1 MGSAVP
7 RGRVLSVLRWPDH
20 PPEPGRAAGSRQ
32 ALPGRPPAARDG
44 LALRQRAK
52 AHVDPKPPGVSPRH
66 GGGCGGAAWDQPGTA
81 RRPGAA
87 ERDHSVSKDEVSPPQ
102 ATFLIDPAEPEQL
115 QKLLARHGITLQHRL
130 GQNFLVDPQTRDAI
144 AEAAGTNSDDEVLEV
159 GAGAGTLT
167 IALAPRCRRLVAVE
181 LDLRLIPVLRDVLA
195 GHANVEV
202 VKSDILR
209 FDVASAFPNGGEV
222 VAGNIPYNLTGA
234 LIRKLLDHPPRP
246 RRLSLVVQKEVAE
259 RWTATTGASL
269 ATVAVQVFAEARLG
283 FTIPASAFTP
293 APRVDSALVV
303 LEVREKPAVE
313 VQDMETFFR
322 FVEAMFQFRRKQ
334 IGGTLARIAQAASTD
349 AASRLRELGID
360 PVRRPQTL
368 NLREWE
374 ELYRAFNPRF
384 GR

>member
-7 RGRVLSVLRWPDH
+7 RGRVLPVLRGPGH

-32 ALPGRPPAARDG
+32 ALPGRPAAARDG
-44 LALRQRAK
+44 FALRQRAK
-52 AHVDPKPPGVSPRH
+52 AHVDPKSPGVSPRH
-66 GGGCGGAAWDQPGTA
+66 GGGRGGAAWDQPGTA

-87 ERDHSVSKDEVSPPQ
+87 ERDHVVLKDEV
-102 ATFLIDPAEPEQL
+102 IDPADLQQL
-115 QKLLARHGITLQHRL
+115 ERLLQRHGITLQHRL
-130 GQNFLVDPQTRDAI
+130 GQNFLVDPQTSDAI
-144 AEAAGTNSDDEVLEV
+144 AEAAGTNGDDEVLEV

-195 GHANVEV
+195 GHTNVEV

-209 FDVASAFPNGGEV
+209 FDVASAFPKGGEV

-269 ATVAVQVFAEARLG
+269 ATVAVQVFAVSRTVM
-283 FTIPASAFTP
+283 TIPASAFIP
-293 APRVDSALVV
+293 VPKVDSALVI
-303 LEVREKPAVE
+303 LDVRENPAVQ
-313 VQDMETFFR
+313 VDDLNRSFR
-322 FVEAMFQFRRKQ
+322 FVEAVFQFRRKQ
-334 IGGTLARIAQAASTD
+334 LGGTLARLAGVSGAEAAQ
-349 AASRLRELGID
+349 RLNEIGID
-360 PVRRPQTL
+360 PARRPQTL
-368 NLREWE
+368 TLPEWQAA
-374 ELYRAFNPRF
+374 YDAFNPRF